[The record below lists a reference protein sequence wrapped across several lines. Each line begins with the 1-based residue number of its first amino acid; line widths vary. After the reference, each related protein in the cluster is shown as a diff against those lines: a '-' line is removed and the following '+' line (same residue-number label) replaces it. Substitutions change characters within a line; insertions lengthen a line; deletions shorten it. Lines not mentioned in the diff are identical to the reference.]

1 MKTQIQKV
9 QQGFTLIELMIVV
22 AIIGILAAV
31 AIPAYQD
38 YTLRAKV
45 TEVLGFASAA
55 KTSISECLIAKGLAS
70 GCDSNTKVGLDA
82 TATNITSRYVES
94 VTVADGGGSGEDVK
108 VTVAVQ
114 GTGNTALDGGSVIM
128 TGTLNA
134 NSGVNWTC
142 VSSSPSTL
150 NKYMPANCRS

>member
-1 MKTQIQKV
+1 MKHQMQKV

-45 TEVLGFASAA
+45 TEVLGFGAAA
-55 KTSISECLIAKGLAS
+55 KTSVSECLISKGVAS
-70 GCDSNTKVGLDA
+70 GCDDNSKVGLGVA
-82 TATNITSRYVES
+82 NTITSRYVES
-94 VTVADGGGSGEDVK
+94 VTVADGGGAGEDITI
-108 VTVAVQ
+108 TVAIQ

-128 TGTLNA
+128 TGVLNTA
-134 NSGVNWTC
+134 TGVNWSC
-142 VSSSPSTL
+142 ISSDTANL